1 MLTTEKLQAMQPW
14 EIIAQWEWIDDWK
27 IFNIWR
33 EWWNVQWVAVRWQ
46 GFHDRAIYYHLY
58 SEEEGKKCDDILE
71 RAYYYSKR
79 PLERIASNGD
89 KLTGEDT
96 IKTLVPCDDEAF
108 NLYRD

>member
-1 MLTTEKLQAMQPW
+1 MLTTQKLQAMQPW

-33 EWWNVQWVAVRWQ
+33 KWWNVQWVAVRWQ

-58 SEEEGKKCDDILE
+58 SEEKAEKCDDIDT
-71 RAYYYSKR
+71 AYYYAKR
-79 PLERIASNGD
+79 PIGIVASNGD